1 AALLKA
7 AGIVL
12 LAALLVEPLVTG
24 VRPKP
29 GNNLFLVL
37 ADNSKSLQLADRGH
51 RESRGAAMKERLA
64 ENAPWLT
71 RLAQDFDVRRY
82 EFDAA
87 LKPLKDFSELTLD
100 GEASALE
107 TSLAALAQRFSGQS
121 IAGVLL
127 LTDGN

>member
-1 AALLKA
+1 MPPGSRAAALLKA

-12 LAALLVEPLVTG
+12 LAALLVEPLFTG

-71 RLAQDFDVRRY
+71 RLWRRI
-82 EFDAA
+82 
-87 LKPLKDFSELTLD
+87 STCGGMSSTLP
-100 GEASALE
+100 S
-107 TSLAALAQRFSGQS
+107 SRSRIFPS
-121 IAGVLL
+121 
-127 LTDGN
+127 